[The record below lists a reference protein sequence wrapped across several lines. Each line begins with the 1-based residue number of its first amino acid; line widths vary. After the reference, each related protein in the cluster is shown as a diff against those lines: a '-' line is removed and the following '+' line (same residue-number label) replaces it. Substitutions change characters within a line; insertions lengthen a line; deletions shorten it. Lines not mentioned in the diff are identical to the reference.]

1 MRSCIGH
8 SPRTHQSRATLK
20 DKQQP
25 VTGLRQLAP
34 RYWLTW
40 LGIGLMRL
48 VIKLPYR
55 IQTNLGRT
63 VGRLFRWLSPYRRI
77 IVETNLRLCF
87 PELTDTQHRQ
97 LRDRCYQSL
106 GTTLVE
112 TAAGLWAPNHFFT
125 SLGTI
130 EGLEH
135 LETARREG
143 KGVLLLSGHFC
154 SVDFAGRILLQHYPA
169 CFTYQELRNRL
180 SDRITKK
187 ARENYCKILIHR
199 HDTRGFIRALKAGE
213 VVWYAPDQDPG
224 RKNSVFAP
232 FFGIQTNTL
241 TATTKLARLT
251 GAAVMPFLIRRLPD
265 ARGYALTIQ
274 PPLEDFPGDSETA
287 DAARFNALLEEQI
300 RTNPEQYLWIHR
312 RFKTRPE
319 GEARLYPPKPRRAR
333 RLERFQRGGK

>member
-1 MRSCIGH
+1 MI
-8 SPRTHQSRATLK
+8 LK
-20 DKQQP
+20 DTQQP
-25 VTGLRQLAP
+25 VTGLRLIAP
-34 RYWLTW
+34 RYWATW
-40 LGIGLMRL
+40 LGIGLLRL
-48 VIKLPYR
+48 TIKLPYR
-55 IQTNLGRT
+55 TQIAIGRIL
-63 VGRLFRWLSPYRRI
+63 GRLFRLLSPYRRT

-87 PELTDTQHRQ
+87 PDLNTVQQRQ

-106 GTTLVE
+106 GMSMVE
-112 TAAGLWAPNHFFT
+112 TATGLWAANGFFNRR
-125 SLGTI
+125 GMI
-130 EGLEH
+130 EDLEH

-143 KGVLLLSGHFC
+143 RGVLLLSGHFC
-154 SVDFAGRILLQHYPA
+154 SLDFAGRILMQHYPA
-169 CFTYQELRNRL
+169 CFTYQELRNQL
-180 SDRITKK
+180 SDHVTRK
-187 ARENYCKILIHR
+187 AREQNCKILIHR

-265 ARGYALTIQ
+265 AKGYALTIQ

-319 GEARLYPPKPRRAR
+319 GEPKLYPPKPRRAR
-333 RLERFQRGGK
+333 RLERLRQDGKL

>member
-1 MRSCIGH
+1 
-8 SPRTHQSRATLK
+8 LK

-241 TATTKLARLT
+241 TATTKLAADRGRRHAIPDPPVARRQGLCPHHS
-251 GAAVMPFLIRRLPD
+251 AA
-265 ARGYALTIQ
+265 ARGLSRRQRDRGCGALQRPAGGTDPHQ
-274 PPLEDFPGDSETA
+274 PRAVPVDTP
-287 DAARFNALLEEQI
+287 ALQDPAG
-300 RTNPEQYLWIHR
+300 R
-312 RFKTRPE
+312 
-319 GEARLYPPKPRRAR
+319 
-333 RLERFQRGGK
+333 